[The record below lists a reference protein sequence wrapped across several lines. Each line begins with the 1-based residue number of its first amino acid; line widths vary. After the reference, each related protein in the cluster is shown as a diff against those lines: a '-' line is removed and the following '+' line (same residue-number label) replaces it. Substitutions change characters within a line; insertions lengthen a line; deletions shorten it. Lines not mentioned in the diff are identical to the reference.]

1 MYTQA
6 YFEDIQ
12 EQIAKELN
20 SATSSIHIAVA
31 WFTDKELFSQLCNKA
46 LNGINVELLLMDD
59 EINRNSGID
68 FQSLI
73 ASHGKLWQ
81 IKTDGDTRLMH
92 NKFCIIDSETIING
106 SYNWTKKAKHNHE
119 SITIIK
125 ESKDLAIQFLDEFN
139 KLKKS
144 YFGIEPKNLILDY
157 NYLIIRLDTLKNAI
171 LLSDTEDI
179 NHQISKIR
187 IAIENVKDDKISVVS
202 DILKSALE
210 RRFTDAVK
218 SINEFGIKLRSLI
231 VFIDEELSALKLETL
246 SLELQI
252 SSLENEKA
260 EIEKLIHDFEIAYN
274 KELGELISSI
284 LELRKEKF
292 RKEAERDPSKKKE
305 YEDAEKDF
313 SDFNSNYQVIKNE
326 KQFDLSE
333 SEKLELKQK
342 YRQAS
347 KYCHPDVV
355 AEQFKAEAGKVFID
369 LKNAYDKNDL
379 ATVNRILRDLEKN
392 IFLSN
397 SSDVSEKDVLK
408 AILRNLKFK
417 RSSLEKNVE
426 SLKTTDTYK
435 TVSSI
440 IDWADYFSSLQSK
453 LTIEFKEL
461 KNE

>member
-6 YFEDIQ
+6 YFENIRD
-12 EQIAKELN
+12 QISRELI
-20 SATSSIHIAVA
+20 SANTSIHIAVA
-31 WFTDKELFSQLCNKA
+31 WFTDNELFTQLCSKA
-46 LNGINVELLLMDD
+46 SDGITVELLLMDD
-59 EINRNSGID
+59 EINHNSGID
-68 FQSLI
+68 FQSLV

-81 IKTDGDTRLMH
+81 IKTDGGTRLMH
-92 NKFCIIDSETIING
+92 NKFCIIDNETIING

-125 ESKDLAIQFLDEFN
+125 ESPDLALQFLDEFN
-139 KLKKS
+139 KIKKS
-144 YFGIEPKNLILDY
+144 YFGIEPENLILDY
-157 NYLIIRLDTLKNAI
+157 NNLIIRLDNLKNAI
-171 LLSDTEDI
+171 LLSDSEDI

-187 IAIENVKDDKISVVS
+187 VAIKNVKDNNISVIP
-202 DILKSALE
+202 DILQSAID
-210 RRFTDAVK
+210 RRFSYAVK
-218 SINEFGIKLRSLI
+218 SINEFSIKFRSLI
-231 VFIDEELSALKLETL
+231 VFIDEELTALKLETR

-274 KELGELISSI
+274 KDLGELISSI
-284 LELRKEKF
+284 LELRKEKL
-292 RKEAERDPSKKKE
+292 RKEAENDPSKKKE
-305 YEDAEKDF
+305 FEDAEKDF
-313 SDFNSNYQVIKNE
+313 NDFNSNYQVIKNE
-326 KQFDLSE
+326 KQFNLTE

-355 AEQFKAEAGKVFID
+355 AEKFKAEAGKVFID
-369 LKNAYDKNDL
+369 LKNAYDRNDL
-379 ATVNRILRDLEKN
+379 ETVNKILRNLEKN

-408 AILRNLKFK
+408 AILTNLKFK

-426 SLKTTDTYK
+426 LLKTTDTYI

-440 IDWADYFSSLQSK
+440 VDWTDYFSSLQTK
-453 LTIEFKEL
+453 LIIEFKEL